1 MLHDKI
7 TRKIFNILTIFKKK
21 LSQAKNTW
29 DVTFVTSRSYGKS
42 ITDLKWLEPI
52 EHDVKLQPEHDAAN
66 SQAGVVK
73 GLANY
78 WIRILFTP

>member
-1 MLHDKI
+1 MIKSQGKFSTFYQFL
-7 TRKIFNILTIFKKK
+7 KKPFSSK
-21 LSQAKNTW
+21 KHL

-52 EHDVKLQPEHDAAN
+52 EQDVKLQPEHDAAN
-66 SQAGVVK
+66 SQAGVAK